1 MLGAVILPEVSV
13 ANPVIGSAPPCNS
26 WRPAHD
32 GWARS
37 SYSISVWL
45 DLPSEAKQ
53 DIEPEES
60 DALSGTA
67 I

>member
-13 ANPVIGSAPPCNS
+13 ANLVIGSAPPCNS
-26 WRPAHD
+26 WHPAHD

-37 SYSISVWL
+37 SCSISVWL

-53 DIEPEES
+53 DVEPEES
-60 DALSGTA
+60 DGLSGTA
-67 I
+67 V